1 MGEVIKLNMDSRVL
15 AREFHDNDNNFLTG
29 KFEDAVRPIVDYFH
43 QTDEVDTKDMS
54 LKKVFNIAVSIVK
67 KRKDYTPVTRKKKSK
82 KSHGKKKTLY
92 RGKYAS
98 TKAKARSIYAQLVAS
113 SNSERAPN
121 SPVATASMKVAIA
134 AGVAEAVATCAEVAK
149 HNAARNAASSA
160 AAAADTAPTDADVI
174 SLFEDDSSSG
184 EAESLILY
192 NKRCQQQRADAKKNL
207 AAKKQEV
214 LAAAKKKQEEKEKKK
229 QDLLNKKKEKEK
241 RKQDALN
248 RKNKNKKGARA
259 KTKRGQIVSG
269 SPTFRSYVAGMGAEA
284 AAASKTTSVED
295 RNKADCL
302 FKIGQRVS
310 GLWPALDEEDGGGW
324 YNGVVISLDYCHRT
338 VHIKYDDGDSDDA
351 VHWYNARIMED
362 LDEDEEDG

>member
-1 MGEVIKLNMDSRVL
+1 M
-15 AREFHDNDNNFLTG
+15 
-29 KFEDAVRPIVDYFH
+29 
-43 QTDEVDTKDMS
+43 Q
-54 LKKVFNIAVSIVK
+54 
-67 KRKDYTPVTRKKKSK
+67 
-82 KSHGKKKTLY
+82 
-92 RGKYAS
+92 
-98 TKAKARSIYAQLVAS
+98 
-113 SNSERAPN
+113 
-121 SPVATASMKVAIA
+121 
-134 AGVAEAVATCAEVAK
+134 
-149 HNAARNAASSA
+149 
-160 AAAADTAPTDADVI
+160 
-174 SLFEDDSSSG
+174 
-184 EAESLILY
+184 
-192 NKRCQQQRADAKKNL
+192 KKNL
-207 AAKKQEV
+207 DAKKQEV
-214 LAAAKKKQEEKEKKK
+214 LAVAKKKQEEKEKKKQEALAAAKKKQEEKEKKK

-362 LDEDEEDG
+362 DDKQDG